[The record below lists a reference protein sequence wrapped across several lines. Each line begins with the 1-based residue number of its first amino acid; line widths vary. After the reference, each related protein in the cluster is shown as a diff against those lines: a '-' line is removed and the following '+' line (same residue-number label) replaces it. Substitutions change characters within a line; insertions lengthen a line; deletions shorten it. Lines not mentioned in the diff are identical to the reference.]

1 LLERGQDGY
10 LSAVSATQARQ
21 NVDTTSMVAILR
33 VLSAERKPMSARA
46 MEDQHGGV
54 RRTLKM
60 SKDRVRKM
68 VQLAIERGYLD
79 GGDRK
84 PLTITLLGA
93 DWLRCFPESKADA
106 LSGMKSAPRKKT

>member
-33 VLSAERKPMSARA
+33 VLSAERKPMSARGT
-46 MEDQHGGV
+46 EDQHGGV

-60 SKDRVRKM
+60 SKERVREM
-68 VQLAIERGYLD
+68 VKLAIERGYLD

-84 PLTITLLGA
+84 PLVINSLGA
-93 DWLRCFPESKADA
+93 DWMRCFPEPKADA
-106 LSGMKSAPRKKT
+106 AVGLKSAPRKKS